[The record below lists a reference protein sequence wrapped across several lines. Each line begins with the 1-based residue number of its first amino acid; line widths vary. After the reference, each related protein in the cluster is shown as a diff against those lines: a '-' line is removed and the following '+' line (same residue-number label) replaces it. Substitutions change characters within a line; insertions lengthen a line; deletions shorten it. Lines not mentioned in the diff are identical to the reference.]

1 MMNPAYVVKNITV
14 RLFCILCI
22 GTLFANPIQAQESAE
37 FAALKKYYT
46 NQPPTNLADTNW
58 LISLI
63 DTGGINYLLPIRQ
76 AMHREK
82 NKAVIDTPT
91 HTDMLADAVCRL
103 TDYKT
108 TLFYEKQNFQPLSA
122 QEKQPIQQLANLF
135 EKATRADAGAYVYQQ
150 AYKHR
155 VTLLNASYL
164 KPATY
169 AWIAGLLDSLYQLG
183 YRHLAL
189 EILGKTNK
197 PLQQISL
204 REGIFVTEPV
214 VAACIRKA
222 ISMGFQVV
230 SCAPDYTQTI
240 PNNARKIQA
249 VKLGEYIRELP
260 TQEKCLVITQPGNN
274 ALAYSD
280 STDVPMGVY
289 LSAWLQEKLLS
300 IDQCFLTENSLN
312 EYGAFLYSLLQYK
325 NPVNKPTLPML
336 DGKPLRAMEEELYS
350 AMIWH
355 PSPAYPN
362 NRPVWMSMQGWRKE
376 MEIPAAF
383 KNSFLIQAYH
393 LDEIKKIKTGMCIPA
408 DQTYQAAPNG
418 LYYLYLHKGTYRI
431 VYRNKEYAIVG
442 YKDIEVNN

>member
-1 MMNPAYVVKNITV
+1 MNPAYVVKNITV
-14 RLFCILCI
+14 RLFFILCI
-22 GTLFANPIQAQESAE
+22 GTLFANPIHAQESAE
-37 FAALKKYYT
+37 FAALKKYYS
-46 NQPPTNLADTNW
+46 NQPPTNLSDTNW

-63 DTGGINYLLPIRQ
+63 DSGGINYLLPIRQ
-76 AMHREK
+76 AIHREK

-91 HTDMLADAVCRL
+91 HMDMLADAVCRL

-135 EKATRADAGAYVYQQ
+135 EKATRADAAAYVYQQ
-150 AYKHR
+150 AATHR
-155 VTLLNASYL
+155 VTMLNASYL

-183 YRHLAL
+183 YRHLSV
-189 EILGKTNK
+189 EILGKTVK

-214 VAACIRKA
+214 IAACIRKA
-222 ISMGFQVV
+222 IALGFQVT

-240 PNNARKIQA
+240 PNNARKMQA
-249 VKLGEYIRELP
+249 VKLGEYIRQLP
-260 TQEKCLVITQPGNN
+260 NQEKCLVITQPGNN

-336 DGKPLRAMEEELYS
+336 NGKPLSAMEEELYS

-355 PSPAYPN
+355 PSPAYQN
-362 NRPVWMSMQGWRKE
+362 NRPVWMSMQEWRKE

-393 LDEIKKIKTGMCIPA
+393 LDEIKKLKTGMCIPA
-408 DQTYQAAPNG
+408 DQTYQSDPNG

-431 VYRNKEYAIVG
+431 VYRNKEYAVVG
-442 YKDIEVNN
+442 YKDIEVTN

>member
-1 MMNPAYVVKNITV
+1 
-14 RLFCILCI
+14 
-22 GTLFANPIQAQESAE
+22 
-37 FAALKKYYT
+37 
-46 NQPPTNLADTNW
+46 
-58 LISLI
+58 
-63 DTGGINYLLPIRQ
+63 
-76 AMHREK
+76 
-82 NKAVIDTPT
+82 
-91 HTDMLADAVCRL
+91 MLADAVCRL

-240 PNNARKIQA
+240 PNNARKMQA
-249 VKLGEYIRELP
+249 VRLGEYIRELP

-280 STDVPMGVY
+280 STDVPLGVY
-289 LSAWLQEKLLS
+289 LSAWLQEKIVS

-355 PSPAYPN
+355 PSPAYQN

-431 VYRNKEYAIVG
+431 VYRNKEYAVVG

>member
-1 MMNPAYVVKNITV
+1 MNPAYVVKNITV
-14 RLFCILCI
+14 RLFFILCI
-22 GTLFANPIQAQESAE
+22 GTLFANPIHAQESAE
-37 FAALKKYYT
+37 FAALKKYYS
-46 NQPPTNLADTNW
+46 NQPPTNLSDTNW

-63 DTGGINYLLPIRQ
+63 DSGGINYLLPIRQ
-76 AMHREK
+76 AIPREN

-135 EKATRADAGAYVYQQ
+135 EKATRADAAAYVYQQ
-150 AYKHR
+150 AANHR

-183 YRHLAL
+183 YRHLAV
-189 EILGKTNK
+189 EILGKTVK

-214 VAACIRKA
+214 IAACIRKA
-222 ISMGFQVV
+222 IALGFQVT

-240 PNNARKIQA
+240 PNNARKMQA
-249 VKLGEYIRELP
+249 VKLGEYIRQLP
-260 TQEKCLVITQPGNN
+260 NQEKCLVITQPGNN

-300 IDQCFLTENSLN
+300 IEQCFLTENSLN

-325 NPVNKPTLPML
+325 NPVNKPTLPIL
-336 DGKPLRAMEEELYS
+336 NGKPLRAMEEELYS

-355 PSPAYPN
+355 PSPAYQN
-362 NRPVWMSMQGWRKE
+362 NRPVWMSMQEWRKE

-393 LDEIKKIKTGMCIPA
+393 LDEIKKLKTGMCIPA
-408 DQTYQAAPNG
+408 DQTYQSAPNG

-431 VYRNKEYAIVG
+431 VYRNKEYAVVG
-442 YKDIEVNN
+442 YKDIEVTN